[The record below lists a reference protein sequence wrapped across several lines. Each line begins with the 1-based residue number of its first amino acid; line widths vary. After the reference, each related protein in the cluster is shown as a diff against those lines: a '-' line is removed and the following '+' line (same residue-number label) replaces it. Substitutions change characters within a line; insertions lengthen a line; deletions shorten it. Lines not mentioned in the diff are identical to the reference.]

1 MALVLNCFPVSL
13 FTMASI
19 TDSNLF
25 NHNTGILQPKDAC
38 VVLVRTE
45 WNAITVDAL
54 EKGCREKLTV
64 AGIGEVITLIVP
76 GAFEIAFIVKTFWDT
91 HKYKKPPA
99 AFIALGCVLRGDTPH
114 FDYVCKA
121 VTDGVVQLNL
131 LLPVPTIFGV
141 LTVDNQQ
148 QADERIGGKHGHK
161 GEEAAL
167 TALKMIALNHSLR
180 KNKTTQPGTM

>member
-1 MALVLNCFPVSL
+1 MAD
-13 FTMASI
+13 I
-19 TDSNLF
+19 SNSKLLQID
-25 NHNTGILQPKDAC
+25 TGILKKNAC
-38 VVLVRTE
+38 VVIVRTE
-45 WNAITVDAL
+45 WNAEIVDELEAGCVRQL
-54 EKGCREKLTV
+54 KEKGLLNIK
-64 AGIGEVITLIVP
+64 VINVP
-76 GAFEIAFIVKTFWDT
+76 GAFEIPFAVKSYWEQA
-91 HKYKKPPA
+91 KKKNKPA

-161 GEEAAL
+161 GEEAAI
-167 TALKMIALNHSLR
+167 TAMKMMVIEQSFKR
-180 KNKTTQPGTM
+180 